1 MQLPINKLTRFR
13 TQPSDPYEI
22 RYNCPHCGDADGK
35 LYVNIRK
42 GLWTCFRCE
51 EHGTVAKR
59 DILLVLC
66 STLDERRR
74 GIELG
79 ATMYLVKPTL
89 PTTLPGALQ
98 AVIKSRRI

>member
-1 MQLPINKLTRFR
+1 MSLRPTFEVVAAEDENTILRILHTRPVEAIVLDPMIFAVYRWEQL
-13 TQPSDPYEI
+13 
-22 RYNCPHCGDADGK
+22 A
-35 LYVNIRK
+35 
-42 GLWTCFRCE
+42 
-51 EHGTVAKR
+51 TVSHVCAKR